1 MIGDRLLTDIVF
13 GNLNGMFTIY
23 VDPIETK
30 TEPFGVRF
38 VHKSLTLLLTSV
50 TCRQGVQKIDYGP
63 NGNKRT
69 SK

>member
-23 VDPIETK
+23 IDPIETE

-38 VHKSLTLLLTSV
+38 VQNSLTFHLTLL
-50 TCRQGVQKIDYGP
+50 TCRQEMLKIDCGL
-63 NGNKRT
+63 NGDKKT